1 MSFKLVIVFV
11 MVALTSARTAMQ
23 NNMLMSQQ
31 MQMQNEQMQQQ
42 QQDQIQ
48 QQQNQIKQQQID
60 EIQQRFQQRQELENQ
75 RQMQEQ
81 LILDQQQES
90 LDSMRSAQ
98 NTLMITQ
105 NPTSDNVQLVT
116 IPSSRRVVQVLDPA
130 SYNFGYAVSD
140 YTTGDIKSQQ
150 EIRRGDNVQGQY
162 TMIDTD
168 GYRRF
173 VDYTADDVNGFS
185 AGVRREQIRPQY
197 YYIESPI
204 QSSQYLRHQSL
215 SIVPTS
221 YSTAHVSK
229 NDNGVHN
236 EYTTSSSSSY

>member
-1 MSFKLVIVFV
+1 

-23 NNMLMSQQ
+23 NNMLMNQQ
-31 MQMQNEQMQQQ
+31 IQMQNDQMQQQ

-48 QQQNQIKQQQID
+48 QQQNQIQQQQMD
-60 EIQQRFQQRQELENQ
+60 ENQQRYQQRQELEDQ

-81 LILDQQQES
+81 MILDQQQDR
-90 LDSMRSAQ
+90 LDNILSAQ
-98 NTLMITQ
+98 NSLMNNQ
-105 NPTSDNVQLVT
+105 NQANMQLVN
-116 IPSSRRVVQVLDPA
+116 IPSSRRVVQVIQP
-130 SYNFGYAVSD
+130 SNYNFGYSVSD

-168 GYRRF
+168 GYRRT
-173 VDYTADDVNGFS
+173 VDYTTDDNNGFV

-197 YYIESPI
+197 IYIDSPI
-204 QSSQYLRHQSL
+204 QASQYLRQRSL
-215 SIVPTS
+215 TLVPAS

-229 NDNGVHN
+229 NENGVHN
-236 EYTTSSSSSY
+236 EYTTSTSSNY

>member
-11 MVALTSARTAMQ
+11 MVALTSARTAMH

-31 MQMQNEQMQQQ
+31 MQMQNEQLQQQ

-48 QQQNQIKQQQID
+48 QQQNQIKQQQMD
-60 EIQQRFQQRQELENQ
+60 ENQQRFQQRQELEDQ

-81 LILDQQQES
+81 LILDQQQDR
-90 LDSMRSAQ
+90 LDNIRTAQ
-98 NTLMITQ
+98 NTLMNTQ
-105 NPTSDNVQLVT
+105 NPSSGNVQLVS
-116 IPSSRRVVQVLDPA
+116 IPSSRRVVQVIEPA

-140 YTTGDIKSQQ
+140 YNTGDIKSQQ

-168 GYRRF
+168 GYRRV

-197 YYIESPI
+197 YLIESPI
-204 QSSQYLRHQSL
+204 QANQYLRQPL

-229 NDNGVHN
+229 NENGVHN
-236 EYTTSSSSSY
+236 EYTTSTSSSY